1 VCNLIK
7 FKSCRLAASKP
18 HQLYADKGI
27 DLATVK
33 EAGNELRLAY
43 QILSQA
49 DEEDMVDYAVFTVK
63 AAEKRYGYLL
73 KKYKQQEKQELL
85 RTKGGNI

>member
-1 VCNLIK
+1 MCSISK
-7 FKSCRLAASKP
+7 CKSFWSGSRKP
-18 HQLYADKGI
+18 RHLSNNKGI
-27 DLATVK
+27 DLETVK
-33 EAGNELRLAY
+33 AAGNELRQAY

-73 KKYKQQEKQELL
+73 KKFKEQEKRESLQA
-85 RTKGGNI
+85 KGGKI